1 MQQRDEQARKPPFP
15 PMLDRFAAFS
25 WRVLL
30 IAAFTIFIVF
40 VAAQLRLLVLPL
52 IVGIMI
58 ATVLTPP
65 VDRLQRFGLK
75 RGLATALVM
84 LTAVLL
90 LAGAFSVIVPQVIAE
105 AGDLQEN
112 VIEGIEEIK
121 VWLSEGPFNI
131 PRETVDEYWEN
142 VQEQFEASVPN
153 ILAGILSQASLGL
166 EIMVGIILTLPI
178 TFFIVN
184 DGSKIR
190 DWCLDSLAGS
200 QREFARV
207 VASRAWRSLGT
218 YIKGL
223 AVLGFID
230 ASLIATGLLIIG
242 VPLVAP
248 IALLTFFMAF
258 IPVVGA
264 TLAGAVAVLV
274 ALVSGGAVDALL
286 TLAVV
291 VGVQQLEGNLMAP
304 FILGRAVHLHPLVI
318 LMAVTGGGIL
328 GGVIGA
334 FLSVPIAAMLAGV
347 LEEFRQIGVS
357 PIPEESEQP
366 EGAGDDEVVED
377 QQQRSGATG

>member
-1 MQQRDEQARKPPFP
+1 
-15 PMLDRFAAFS
+15 MLDRFAAFS